1 MRWNRPGELSCEISC
16 PRFNETVK
24 SLHSIIEKLGR
35 SQRGFLFAADAVAGE
50 QWNTSPGHDRWSAGE
65 VAAHLIVVERKILG
79 GTDRLLQ
86 KPPNPRPF
94 LKRFHIP
101 MVVVEARLFRRR
113 SPIPI
118 DSQTIGEKEEML
130 AELRRVRERTLAFIE
145 ETKGRDLSQ
154 HCMPHPFLGT
164 LTIDEWFEFIAS
176 HEIRHTK
183 QMAEISGTLQKNI
196 TKLQK

>member
-1 MRWNRPGELSCEISC
+1 VY
-16 PRFNETVK
+16 FDETVK
-24 SLHSIIEKLGR
+24 SLNSIVERLGR
-35 SQRGFLFAADAVAGE
+35 SQRGFLLAADAVPAE
-50 QWNTSPGHDRWSAGE
+50 QWKTNPGEDRWSASE
-65 VAAHLIVVERKILG
+65 VAGHLIVVECRILG

-101 MVVVEARLFRRR
+101 MVVVEARLFRRK
-113 SPIPI
+113 SPIPL
-118 DSQTIGEKEEML
+118 DCQTIHEKEEML

-145 ETKGRDLSQ
+145 EIRGRDLCQ
-154 HCMPHPFLGT
+154 YCMPHPFIGT
-164 LTIDEWFEFIAS
+164 LTVDEWFEFIAS

-183 QMAEISGTLQKNI
+183 QMAEIIASLPKNI